1 MANKKEEA
9 RKTTF
14 TRVVHEH
21 EPETPVAEETTPTA
35 VEPAPVYAV
44 GAGAT
49 VEERK
54 KMFARQ
60 EHDRKELK
68 KKGG

>member
-21 EPETPVAEETTPTA
+21 EPVAEEETTPT
-35 VEPAPVYAV
+35 PATPEPVYAV